1 MKPTKLKS
9 ITKVVGKQAAKRLT
23 QAIAVRAFAKKAPVL
38 GAIMASEDVI
48 KKLAHAGHDFLAGHP
63 AGARNELQQAI
74 THAIGAGVNLLG
86 GVSLIGMTTGLVAQ
100 TLAQRHAA
108 TIAATKPDAPLEN
121 RTLYGKLADQAGVG
135 VSLYQKAVEFREDL
149 KQLGQFADKKTSV
162 IKNPQLKNSSAK
174 HSPTSKKKKSA

>member
-9 ITKVVGKQAAKRLT
+9 ITQVVGKQAAKRLT

-38 GAIMASEDVI
+38 GAIMAYEDVI
-48 KKLAHAGHDFLAGHP
+48 KKLAHAGHDLLAGHP

-74 THAIGAGVNLLG
+74 THAVGAGVNLIG

-108 TIAATKPDAPLEN
+108 SIAATKPNAPLET
-121 RTLYGKLADQAGVG
+121 RTLYGKLADQAGIGASV
-135 VSLYQKAVEFREDL
+135 LQKSVEL
-149 KQLGQFADKKTSV
+149 QQNLQQLSQSADKKASV
-162 IKNPQLKNSSAK
+162 VKNSQLKNSAAK
-174 HSPTSKKKKSA
+174 HSHAGKKKKVA